1 MRGLGSR
8 AEPQGLR
15 RLFSGPGGFALG
27 AAVVPF
33 AFSFHVDGVQY
44 VAMLAG
50 AVAIVAGAL
59 GLCTARAQGGPVA
72 AAGIAVLLGVFHV
85 YRSNFWMLF

>member
-1 MRGLGSR
+1 M
-8 AEPQGLR
+8 
-15 RLFSGPGGFALG
+15 G

-33 AFSFHVDGVQY
+33 AFSFHVNGVQY

-59 GLCTARAQGGPVA
+59 GLRAARTRGGPAA
-72 AAGIAVLLGVFHV
+72 AAGVALLLGLFHV
-85 YRSNFWMLF
+85 YQSNFWMLF